1 MKEESQKGEKFIRGY
16 SLDDGSPKVVLF
28 TDEQLDDI
36 ANFCCNDIDGHK
48 SILYVDVTFQL
59 GPFFVFVTSYRN
71 TALYTKNSSPPVCPV
86 LLGPI
91 MLCMLKDKASNITLS
106 QKMTA
111 FIPSLKVYLQ
121 AYCTDEENAPREALG
136 QDFKMSVTF
145 GCKIHEKQNIKDK
158 CSKFQISNAVSKVI
172 VDDIFGSEGLV
183 HASTETEYWKKNSRN
198 SNRSGTAWSG
208 KTQGE
213 NRGSHPTF
221 PVKRQMKYCIMSQ
234 QGCLKKPVSTM
245 KCSAITFPKVEML

>member
-1 MKEESQKGEKFIRGY
+1 M
-16 SLDDGSPKVVLF
+16 
-28 TDEQLDDI
+28 
-36 ANFCCNDIDGHK
+36 
-48 SILYVDVTFQL
+48 
-59 GPFFVFVTSYRN
+59 GPFFVLVTSYRN
-71 TALYTKNSSPPVCPV
+71 TTPYTKNSSPRVCPV

-91 MLCMLKDKASNITLS
+91 MLCMLKDKASYITLF

-111 FIPSLKVYLQ
+111 RIPGLKVYLQ
-121 AYCTDEENAPREALG
+121 AYCTDGEKALREALG
-136 QDFKMSVTF
+136 QEFERSVAF
-145 GCKIHEKQNIKDK
+145 VCKIHEKQNIKDK
-158 CSKFQISNAVSKVI
+158 CSKLQPSNAVGKVI

-183 HASTETEYWKKNSRN
+183 QASTETENWKNLRN

-221 PVKRQMKYCIMSQ
+221 PVIRQMKYCIMSQ